1 MPRSLN
7 SVQLIGNLTRD
18 PELRYTQSGRPVC
31 DVGLATSRQWKTES
45 GEKREEVDFHKIVV
59 WGKLGEICSQYLHKG
74 QKAYF
79 QGRLSTRKWTA
90 QDGTE
95 RQTTEIIADDMLM
108 LGGRDFGGNDEQST
122 PSVQTPK
129 RETPPAATPPQEPP
143 GKIVKTKKDEE
154 AETSPEESNQKEK
167 ESEVD
172 PEDIPF

>member
-1 MPRSLN
+1 MARSLN
-7 SVQLIGNLTRD
+7 AVQLIGNLTRD

-59 WGKLGEICSQYLHKG
+59 WGKLGEICSQYLRKG

-79 QGRLSTRKWTA
+79 QGRLTTRKWTA
-90 QDGTE
+90 QDGSE

-108 LGGRDFGGNDEQST
+108 LGGKDYGENDGRSSHSVST
-122 PSVQTPK
+122 PTRK
-129 RETPPAATPPQEPP
+129 PQEEA
-143 GKIVKTKKDEE
+143 VKTTVPPD
-154 AETSPEESNQKEK
+154 TTNQVKK
-167 ESEVD
+167 ESELD